1 MPLERERLKMWVREH
16 RIEEEGDRSSCEGT
30 GSKGQ
35 LVRWA
40 SEKIFVTSSVVANS
54 KEERVECAAGQ
65 GMMGGEDVR
74 TVEMSSRIASILSL
88 K

>member
-1 MPLERERLKMWVREH
+1 MREH
-16 RIEEEGDRSSCEGT
+16 RREEEGDRSSCEGT

-40 SEKIFVTSSVVANS
+40 SEKSFVTSSIVANS
-54 KEERVECAAGQ
+54 KEESVESAVRQ
-65 GMMGGEDVR
+65 VMLGGKDVR
-74 TVEMSSRIASILSL
+74 TVEVSSRIASILSL